1 MKQEQFFKNMVGKI
15 IAIDWRDSN
24 LFITQCNINDNL
36 DISVITSI
44 GKLVSV
50 DINKIVI
57 AGDLVQDSQDIRRV
71 ISIPM
76 ENVIG
81 LNDEYKQ

>member
-1 MKQEQFFKNMVGKI
+1 MKLEQFFKNMIGKI
-15 IAIDWRDSN
+15 VAVDWRDSN

-57 AGDLVQDSQDIRRV
+57 AGDIIEESEDLRRV
-71 ISIPM
+71 IVIPM
-76 ENVIG
+76 ENIIG
-81 LNDEYKQ
+81 LNDEYV

>member
-1 MKQEQFFKNMVGKI
+1 MKQEQFFENMVGKI
-15 IAIDWRDSN
+15 IAVDWRDSN
-24 LFITQCNINDNL
+24 LFITQCSIDDNL

-44 GKLVSV
+44 GKLISV

-57 AGDLVQDSQDIRRV
+57 AGDIIQDSQDIRRV
-71 ISIPM
+71 ISIPV